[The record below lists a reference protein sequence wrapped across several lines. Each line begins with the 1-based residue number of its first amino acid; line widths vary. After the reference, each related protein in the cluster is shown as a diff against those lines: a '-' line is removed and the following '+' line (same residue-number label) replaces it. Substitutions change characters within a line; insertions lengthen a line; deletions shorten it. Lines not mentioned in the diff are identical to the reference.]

1 MSKEEEEKKDEIDEN
16 GPITEDDIRID
27 AEKLAEL
34 NKNNNNINNDNNNK
48 KSEEKKENSSEIFK
62 DIVNELKSIITELKN
77 NDPNKNMYNLIDK
90 FKKNKYKEELLKNN
104 LPIEIENSIINEL
117 NNIYDFYNNNNNH
130 DIKIFLE
137 FLFDLYEILPYFYH
151 PEPFEILINYEDF
164 NDENN
169 FEKKVNSID
178 FLKLFENIYSKN
190 NMNLIIDKL
199 ILFLYKNYSDY
210 KSLYIENNLLIN
222 YPSRSV
228 FISFKFI
235 CLHLFLYNKIIQNVN
250 NFNISLYIE
259 SLSNVAKILLQESSY
274 YNQKFNNEFF
284 NNVFADFDFNA
295 DDKIKRKLNNEEF
308 KFLTKNLFKFLFIII
323 FNYYKHITI
332 KFDFISNEN
341 RMIFWKFIDCH
352 LNGNFIYPKNENEI
366 NIYSF
371 YILFSFILDI
381 LSFIYTNFL
390 YLNKETYEQKEFH
403 LNNYDP
409 FFIFVNSNDWKN
421 PNFHLEFINY
431 AKDIFISHCSDLI
444 KFIEIFLIL
453 CDIKTENKEN
463 YEKAFQFQSNHS
475 YFIIQPMNS
484 VGIGCLAWIL
494 NKINKYKNYN
504 LIYNLLYIF
513 DVHLPLIAALLKTG
527 HSLKYLAL
535 ETLFDFIEICKEKP
549 LVKKME
555 NLSHY
560 SFDDVFD
567 DILEFIGSQENDYM
581 RKYVNLKIPK
591 IIGILG
597 DEAKMEFFNYFV
609 ENAFKFGE
617 DKILNDEKI
626 SYFIQII
633 KKTMNENLNNENKIF
648 WKENFIKKII
658 NSFVFNYEKI
668 FIFDII
674 ETISQGINFICFVIL
689 KDKNIFEGKLNIYSK
704 DFLYENR
711 RKFNEIISLVEKFMK
726 SSEEEKYKSLNL
738 NFHTQNDDNKKIF
751 KMKINQCQLLLNLI
765 NDVDNLIMKCLKEI
779 ENNKN

>member
-1 MSKEEEEKKDEIDEN
+1 MSKEEDDEN
-16 GPITEDDIRID
+16 GPITEDDIKID
-27 AEKLAEL
+27 SEKLNEL
-34 NKNNNNINNDNNNK
+34 NKNNENNENDK
-48 KSEEKKENSSEIFK
+48 KEEKKENSNVFK
-62 DIVNELKSIITELKN
+62 NIVDELKLIINELK
-77 NDPNKNMYNLIDK
+77 NDDLNKKMFNLIDK
-90 FKKNKYKEELLKNN
+90 FKKYKEELLKNN
-104 LPIEIENSIINEL
+104 LPIEIENLLINEL
-117 NNIYDFYNNNNNH
+117 NNVYDFYYNNNNN
-130 DIKIFLE
+130 KIFLE

-151 PEPFEILINYEDF
+151 PEPFEILINYEYF

-169 FEKKVNSID
+169 YNKNNLNSID
-178 FLKLFENIYSKN
+178 FLTLFENIYSKN

-199 ILFLYKNYSDY
+199 IIFLYKNYSDY

-235 CLHLFLYNKIIQNVN
+235 CLNLFLYNKINV
-250 NFNISLYIE
+250 NFNINLFVE

-274 YNQKFNNEFF
+274 YNQKFNNEYF

-295 DDKIKRKLNNEEF
+295 DDKIKRKLNNDEF
-308 KFLTKNLFKFLFIII
+308 NFLTKNLFKFLFIIV
-323 FNYYKHITI
+323 FNYYKHITK
-332 KFDFISNEN
+332 KFDFVSNEN
-341 RMIFWKFIDCH
+341 RIIFWNFIDSH

-403 LNNYDP
+403 LKNYDP
-409 FFIFVNSNDWKN
+409 FFIFVDSNDWKN
-421 PNFHLEFINY
+421 PNFHMNFINY
-431 AKDIFISHCSDLI
+431 SLEIFNFHCSDLI

-463 YEKAFQFQSNHS
+463 YEKNFQFQSNHS
-475 YFIIQPMNS
+475 YFLINPMNS
-484 VGIGCLAWIL
+484 VGIGCLTWIL
-494 NKINKYKNYN
+494 NKKNKYKNYN
-504 LIYNLLYIF
+504 LIYNLIYIF

-527 HSLKYLAL
+527 NSLKYLAL
-535 ETLFDFIEICKEKP
+535 ETLFDFIEICNEKP

-555 NLSHY
+555 NLVHY

-581 RKYVNLKIPK
+581 RKYVNLRIPK

-597 DEAKMEFFNYFV
+597 ENAKMEFFNYFI
-609 ENAFKFGE
+609 ENSFKFGE
-617 DKILNDEKI
+617 DKIINDEKI

-633 KKTMNENLNNENKIF
+633 KKTMNENLNENNENLNEKNDLIF
-648 WKENFIKKII
+648 WKEDFIKKII
-658 NSFVFNYEKI
+658 KNYVFNYEKI

-674 ETISQGINFICFVIL
+674 ETISQGINFICFVII
-689 KDKNIFEGKLNIYSK
+689 KDKNVFKGKLNVYNK
-704 DFLYENR
+704 EFLYENR
-711 RKFNEIISLVEKFMK
+711 KKLNEIINLVEKFLK
-726 SSEEEKYKSLNL
+726 SSEEEKFKSLNL
-738 NFHTQNDDNKKIF
+738 NFHTQNDENKKIF
-751 KMKINQCQLLLNLI
+751 KMKINQCELLLNLI
-765 NDVDNLIMKCLKEI
+765 NECDNLIMKSLKEI
-779 ENNKN
+779 EEKK